1 MSKLKMHKN
10 VNIYYVFKINL
21 LGHCWYICYA
31 GIDLVIS
38 IYILLDFYFSLKNIN
53 KNNVRTFIT
62 NILRQYLALPHVN
75 DQH

>member
-1 MSKLKMHKN
+1 MFPMSKLKMHKN
-10 VNIYYVFKINL
+10 VNIYQVFKINL
-21 LGHCWYICYA
+21 LGYCWYICYA

-62 NILRQYLALPHVN
+62 LTF
-75 DQH
+75 